1 MSGSWRGCSGVAVV
15 VLLGGFF
22 ERSCGFACLGVGGV
36 DDFEALRLSCFD
48 FCGDP
53 FAGLGGRDEVDPE
66 GFALSLFGPDAVVE
80 GCAGA
85 DGGGGG
91 GEEDEGVG
99 FEGVEV
105 DFGDEGGVWGLGG
118 GGCEVE
124 EVVAEGRDLER
135 S

>member
-1 MSGSWRGCSGVAVV
+1 M
-15 VLLGGFF
+15 LGGFF
-22 ERSCGFACLGVGGV
+22 EGSGGFAGLGVSGIY
-36 DDFEALRLSCFD
+36 DFEALGFSCFD
-48 FCGDP
+48 FCGNP
-53 FAGLGGRDEVDPE
+53 GASLGGRDEVDPE
-66 GFALSLFGPDAVVE
+66 GFALGFFGPDAVVQS
-80 GCAGA
+80 CAGA

-105 DFGDEGGVWGLGG
+105 DFFNERGVWRLGG

-124 EVVAEGRDLER
+124 EVFAEGRDLKR